1 MRRAYS
7 YTGELD
13 TKTGYSD
20 AGLLFIS
27 YQQNPYKQLVP
38 MLKILG
44 QKDKMNEY
52 TKTVASALF
61 AMPGGCAQG
70 QYIAQALFES

>member
-1 MRRAYS
+1 MKPIVE
-7 YTGELD
+7 GN
-13 TKTGYSD
+13 G
-20 AGLLFIS
+20 FIRNLKAS
-27 YQQNPYKQLVP
+27 CRDHRIAVPIWQNPYKQLVP

-61 AMPGGCAQG
+61 AIPGGCAQG
-70 QYIAQALFES
+70 QYIVQALFES